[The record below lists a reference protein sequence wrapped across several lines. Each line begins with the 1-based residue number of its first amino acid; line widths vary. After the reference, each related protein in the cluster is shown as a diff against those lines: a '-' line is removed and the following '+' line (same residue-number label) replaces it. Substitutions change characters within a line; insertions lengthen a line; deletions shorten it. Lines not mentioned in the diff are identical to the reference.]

1 MMKRQRN
8 VFITGASGYL
18 GQYLAD
24 ELVKSQKTV
33 IALTHKSPLPDELSE
48 VKQVKGSLSNFDW
61 SKLESDLPDVIFHT
75 ARMAG
80 KNRQQRKIA
89 ALQNRKA
96 NESLLQW
103 LGSLPRPP
111 LLVFVSGTLVYGSHG
126 ESVVDES
133 VQPDLISFQREY
145 FEAEKPILEKMN
157 SGKLPI
163 VIVRPPWI
171 YGPGSWLKAFYLN
184 PAKKSGYVPVYG
196 KGDNLMNFVHVRD
209 VAGMTMHVAE
219 KNPKNGIYNI
229 TSDAT
234 LTQKE
239 FGLKLAELSN
249 LNIRH
254 KPLWWMRLRFDKAV
268 AEAFGFSLN
277 VTTEHKS
284 LFADYRFYYPDFDE
298 GLKEVLTC
306 EKLR

>member
-1 MMKRQRN
+1 MMKKLRN
-8 VFITGASGYL
+8 VFLTGASGYL

-33 IALTHKSPLPDELSE
+33 IALTHKNPLREELAGL
-48 VKQVKGSLSNFDW
+48 KQLKGSLSHFDW
-61 SKLESDLPDVIFHT
+61 SNLEANLPEVIFHT

-89 ALQNRKA
+89 ALQNCKA
-96 NESLLQW
+96 NEKLLQW

-126 ESVVDES
+126 ESLVDES
-133 VQPDLISFQREY
+133 VHPNPISFQREY
-145 FEAEKPILEKMN
+145 FEAEKPILEKMY

-184 PAKKSGYVPVYG
+184 PSQKAGYVPVYG
-196 KGDNLMNFVHVRD
+196 KGGNLMNFVHVRD
-209 VAGMTMHVAE
+209 VAGMIIHVAE
-219 KNPKNGIYNI
+219 KYPENGIYNI

-239 FGLKLAELSN
+239 FGLKLAELTA
-249 LNIRH
+249 LKIRH

-268 AEAFGFSLN
+268 AEAFSFSLN
-277 VTTEHKS
+277 VTTEHKG

-298 GLKEVLTC
+298 GLKEVLIC
-306 EKLR
+306 ERVH